1 MRLILINMMALFSF
15 SFVLHIF
22 SLGIIRL
29 GVFGINLKLCLDK
42 ILSRYINYI
51 PIFSFIV
58 FILLEYY
65 LSNNVIFLDSKNVI
79 VNINLDKA
87 AFIITGDVLNLI
99 FENLGGATVFAAS
112 ARIAAGLLIK
122 HPIGVFPKTGIIGG
136 ISAGYTVLYKMT
148 MENMVSNISN
158 SSASISSRYI
168 HIKLETVTNQIFDGN
183 NVNSLI
189 NSLGL
194 SNMSLSRPFNFTES
208 STLKNI
214 ILKSQNSYSNSQ
226 IITALDQQNPSWRDL
241 FIGSPLEET
250 LITHI
255 INVLNNNLLLHFI
268 ILYLLIMLLIIITCK
283 FIIKDNIDLNNIKN
297 NPLGIWVKYIIN
309 KFISIWKVSSN
320 LWIFFILFN
329 VIVFNSA
336 SIYSIYNLLL
346 LFK

>member
-226 IITALDQQNPSWRDL
+226 IITALDQQNPS
-241 FIGSPLEET
+241 
-250 LITHI
+250 
-255 INVLNNNLLLHFI
+255 
-268 ILYLLIMLLIIITCK
+268 
-283 FIIKDNIDLNNIKN
+283 
-297 NPLGIWVKYIIN
+297 
-309 KFISIWKVSSN
+309 
-320 LWIFFILFN
+320 
-329 VIVFNSA
+329 
-336 SIYSIYNLLL
+336 
-346 LFK
+346 